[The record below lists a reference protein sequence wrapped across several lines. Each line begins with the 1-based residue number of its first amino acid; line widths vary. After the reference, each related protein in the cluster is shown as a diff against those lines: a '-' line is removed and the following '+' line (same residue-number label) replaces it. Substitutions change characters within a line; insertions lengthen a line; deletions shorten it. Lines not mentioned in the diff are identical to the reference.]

1 MRLKNKVAVVTG
13 GSQGIGRGVAKVFAE
28 EGAQVVIADIDAK
41 EGENTVKAFIDKNFD
56 VRFHKTDVSNETM
69 LKV

>member
-41 EGENTVKAFIDKNFD
+41 EGENTVKAFIDKTSMSAFIKQMS
-56 VRFHKTDVSNETM
+56 VMKRC
-69 LKV
+69 